1 MSKNKITWNK
11 CAYILVGQEAVSTDF
26 GIWRVALTLRESEN
40 TRKSEKKKQE
50 VSRISFVLYS
60 YMLENAPI
68 MNRFFNKIINFY

>member
-40 TRKSEKKKQE
+40 TRKSEKKKARSVQ
-50 VSRISFVLYS
+50 
-60 YMLENAPI
+60 
-68 MNRFFNKIINFY
+68 NKFCLIFIYARKCPNYEQIFQQNN